1 MTTALLVAAGYV
13 LGSMPWGYWLVRL
26 VKRDDIRRHGSG
38 NVGGTNVWRVYGWR
52 LGLPVIFLDTAK
64 GFAPALVATLV
75 VSHLAGVLAGA
86 AAMLGHWRPLF
97 LRWQRGGKM
106 VATCGGAFLGVA
118 PVVGGIGAGVWIL
131 VFLLFRYASLASMLA
146 ALSLPVIAV
155 LLGEPWPVIAFGGA
169 AAVAVVVLHRANIA
183 RLRSG
188 TENRFNFRGQTPKG
202 SGPGTTARLPG
213 EPLA

>member
-1 MTTALLVAAGYV
+1 MTTALLVVAGYV

-52 LGLPVIFLDTAK
+52 LGVPVVFLDTAK
-64 GFAPALVATLV
+64 GFAAALVATLV

-118 PVVGGIGAGVWIL
+118 PTLRGVCAGGWISWFPGLPDAAGASVVAP
-131 VFLLFRYASLASMLA
+131 RSA
-146 ALSLPVIAV
+146 P
-155 LLGEPWPVIAFGGA
+155 
-169 AAVAVVVLHRANIA
+169 LHA
-183 RLRSG
+183 
-188 TENRFNFRGQTPKG
+188 
-202 SGPGTTARLPG
+202 
-213 EPLA
+213 

>member
-1 MTTALLVAAGYV
+1 VTTALLILAGYV
-13 LGSMPWGYWLVRL
+13 LGSMPWGYWLVRV

-38 NVGGTNVWRVYGWR
+38 NIGGTNVWRVYGWR
-52 LGLPVIFLDTAK
+52 LGLPVVVLDTAK

-97 LRWQRGGKM
+97 LKWQRGGKM

-118 PVVGGIGAGVWIL
+118 PVVGGIGAAVWL
-131 VFLLFRYASLASMLA
+131 AVFLLFRYASLASILA
-146 ALSLPVIAV
+146 ALSLPVIAA
-155 LLGEPWPVIAFGGA
+155 LLGEPWPVIAFGA
-169 AAVAVVVLHRANIA
+169 AAAIAVIVLHRANIA

-188 TENRFNFRGQTPKG
+188 TESRFRFRKL
-202 SGPGTTARLPG
+202 RG
-213 EPLA
+213 EPLT

>member
-1 MTTALLVAAGYV
+1 MTTALLVVAGYL

-26 VKRDDIRRHGSG
+26 VKHDDIRRYGSG
-38 NVGGTNVWRVYGWR
+38 NVGGTNVWRVYHWR
-52 LGLPVIFLDTAK
+52 LGLPVVVLDTAK
-64 GFAPALVATLV
+64 GFVPALVATLV

-118 PVVGGIGAGVWIL
+118 PVVGGIGAGVWIA
-131 VFLLFRYASLASMLA
+131 VFLIFRYASVASIVAAFALPVTA
-146 ALSLPVIAV
+146 ALLD
-155 LLGEPWPVIAFGGA
+155 EPWPVIVFAGA

-183 RLRSG
+183 RLRAG
-188 TENRFNFRGQTPKG
+188 TESRFRFRRPT
-202 SGPGTTARLPG
+202 SARPAELK
-213 EPLA
+213 

>member
-1 MTTALLVAAGYV
+1 MTTVLLVAVGYV

-26 VKRDDIRRHGSG
+26 FKHEDIRRHGSG
-38 NVGGTNVWRVYGWR
+38 NIGGTNVWRVYGWR
-52 LGLPVIFLDTAK
+52 LGLGVVALDTAK
-64 GFAPALVATLV
+64 GFAPALVATLA
-75 VSHLAGVLAGA
+75 VSHLAGVLAGG

-97 LRWQRGGKM
+97 LKWQRGGKL

-118 PVVGGIGAGVWIL
+118 PVVGGIGAVVWIA

-146 ALSLPVIAV
+146 ALSLPVIAA
-155 LLGEPWPVIAFGGA
+155 LLGEPWPVIAFGAA

-188 TENRFNFRGQTPKG
+188 TESRFRFRR
-202 SGPGTTARLPG
+202 TA
-213 EPLA
+213 EPVA